1 LRTPQKAVFFKK
13 IRPPD
18 GGIVVPAA
26 DIQQTFLVFRISKNA
41 VFSWG
46 YRPVLVFI
54 SATPQ
59 WSGLPQ
65 KSRGA
70 TSNAHSHPYPR

>member
-26 DIQQTFLVFRISKNA
+26 DIQQTFSVFRISKNT

-54 SATPQ
+54 SAYA
-59 WSGLPQ
+59 SMVGSSA
-65 KSRGA
+65 K
-70 TSNAHSHPYPR
+70 